1 MPVIFPAPP
10 RPGRGRGCARCG
22 GGPGPGPGQ
31 GRGGGEPVPGH
42 GGGGA
47 PGHGRGGGRRGG
59 ERGSLTAETVLLA
72 PVFLLFMLFLVG
84 AGRVVEAQGEVNGA
98 ARDAARAASV
108 ERTLSDAE
116 DAADRA
122 AKESLSGECEPEVS
136 LAGTDWKEGALV
148 RVEVTCSLDLDFLGF
163 GAAKEMKGDSVV
175 PLEQF
180 RRVE

>member
-1 MPVIFPAPP
+1 MTFPAPS
-10 RPGRGRGCARCG
+10 RPGRGPGCARRGGEREPGGGCARCG
-22 GGPGPGPGQ
+22 GD
-31 GRGGGEPVPGH
+31 
-42 GGGGA
+42 
-47 PGHGRGGGRRGG
+47 PGHGRGCGDGGPGRGRGDGRRGG
-59 ERGSLTAETVLLA
+59 ERGSLTAETVMLA

-84 AGRVVEAQGEVNGA
+84 AGRLVEAQGEVNGA

-148 RVEVTCSLDLDFLGF
+148 RVEVTCSLDLGFLGF